1 MSSFRVALATA
12 SVASCLMQ
20 AAAAMPKLEDRGIE
34 ARISVTDRTGLHK
47 EVWGATAFAA
57 TYARW
62 SKQVPQSLR
71 KYVKWSEDPAT
82 LEAESILDIFFVSEL
97 KVGSAREPINLILD
111 TGSPN
116 TWIKAGDTS
125 GNSVAYHPEKS
136 ETAIEIEDSEFRIHY
151 ADGDFA
157 WGSVWL
163 DTLEL
168 SPTLIVPNTSI
179 GAATYMSD
187 RLRADSVT
195 TGLMGISKAL
205 EATTRPPTP
214 TIIET
219 LSLHL
224 APDQRF
230 IGVDLRANSSAG
242 QYTFGALPTR
252 LYTSADVRWAAPV
265 PDSGHW
271 DFGVSR
277 FRLGAMAP
285 DVWVKRP
292 FVATADTGTTL
303 LMLPRNVVEV
313 YYSAL
318 PAAHKA
324 DEYGGAWVFPC
335 ADEAP
340 DFEFWVGDGDGE
352 DDGYRGRVPGAYV
365 RYAPASH
372 DDPDTCFGG
381 IQDVELMLEGVEDKP
396 DAIFGDVALKSM
408 FVAFDIE
415 EGRVGFADKEL
426 EVCSFDRSCQGNP
439 LDAGE
444 LKGWG
449 Q

>member
-1 MSSFRVALATA
+1 MGSFRVALATA
-12 SVASCLMQ
+12 SVASCLVQ

-34 ARISVTDRTGLHK
+34 ARIPVTDRTGLHK

-62 SKQVPQSLR
+62 SKEVPQSLR

-252 LYTSADVRWAAPV
+252 LYTSAD
-265 PDSGHW
+265 
-271 DFGVSR
+271 
-277 FRLGAMAP
+277 
-285 DVWVKRP
+285 RP

>member
-20 AAAAMPKLEDRGIE
+20 AAAALPKLQDREIE
-34 ARISVTDRTGLHK
+34 ARIPVTDRTGLHK
-47 EVWGATAFAA
+47 EAWGATAFAA

-62 SKQVPQSLR
+62 SKEVPQSLR
-71 KYVKWSEDPAT
+71 KYVKWSEDP
-82 LEAESILDIFFVSEL
+82 
-97 KVGSAREPINLILD
+97 
-111 TGSPN
+111 
-116 TWIKAGDTS
+116 
-125 GNSVAYHPEKS
+125 
-136 ETAIEIEDSEFRIHY
+136 
-151 ADGDFA
+151 DGDFA

-224 APDQRF
+224 APGQRF
-230 IGVDLRANSSAG
+230 IGVDLRANSSTG

-252 LYTSADVRWAAPV
+252 LYTSAD
-265 PDSGHW
+265 
-271 DFGVSR
+271 
-277 FRLGAMAP
+277 
-285 DVWVKRP
+285 RP

-335 ADEAP
+335 ADEVP

-365 RYAPASH
+365 RYAPASQ

-408 FVAFDIE
+408 FVAFDIQ

-439 LDAGE
+439 LDTGE

>member
-1 MSSFRVALATA
+1 MSFFRTTLVAATVVCLSQA
-12 SVASCLMQ
+12 VAVV
-20 AAAAMPKLEDRGIE
+20 PKLESRDIE
-34 ARISVTDRTGLHK
+34 ARIPVSDRSGLNR

-82 LEAESILDIFFVSEL
+82 FSAESILDIFFISEL
-97 KVGSAREPINLILD
+97 KVGSTREPINLILD

-116 TWIKAGDTS
+116 TWIKAGDNS
-125 GNSVAYHPEKS
+125 GNAVAYHPEKS

-168 SPTLIVPNTSI
+168 SPTLIIPNTSI

-187 RLRADSVT
+187 RLRADSIT

-224 APDQRF
+224 PQGQRY
-230 IGVDLRANSSAG
+230 IGADLRANSSAG
-242 QYTFGALPTR
+242 QYTFGALPTK
-252 LYTSADVRWAAPV
+252 LFTNDVSWAAAV

-271 DFGVSR
+271 DFAVSR
-277 FRLGAMAP
+277 FRLGAMEQN
-285 DVWVKRP
+285 VWVKRP

-303 LMLPRNVVEV
+303 LMLPRNVVDV
-313 YYSAL
+313 YYSAI
-318 PAAHKA
+318 ASARKA

-340 DFEFWVGDGDGE
+340 DFEFWVDEG
-352 DDGYRGRVPGAYV
+352 DDGYTGLVPGAYV
-365 RYAPASH
+365 RYAPAS
-372 DDPDTCFGG
+372 DEDRDTCFGG
-381 IQDVELMLEGVEDKP
+381 IQDIELMMDGVDEKP

-415 EGRVGFADKEL
+415 KGRVGFADKDL
-426 EVCSFDRSCQGNP
+426 DPCSFDRSCKGNP
-439 LDAGE
+439 LDEGE

>member
-1 MSSFRVALATA
+1 MGSFRVALATA
-12 SVASCLMQ
+12 SVASCLVQ

-34 ARISVTDRTGLHK
+34 ARIPVTDRTGLHK

-62 SKQVPQSLR
+62 SKEVPQSLR
-71 KYVKWSEDPAT
+71 NRYTRGRIHLGYLLRLRAQ
-82 LEAESILDIFFVSEL
+82 
-97 KVGSAREPINLILD
+97 G
-111 TGSPN
+111 GH
-116 TWIKAGDTS
+116 WIKAGDTS

-265 PDSGHW
+265 PASGHW

>member
-1 MSSFRVALATA
+1 MGSFRVALATA
-12 SVASCLMQ
+12 SVASCLVQ

-34 ARISVTDRTGLHK
+34 ARIPVTDRTGLHK

-62 SKQVPQSLR
+62 SKEVPQSLR

-111 TGSPN
+111 TG
-116 TWIKAGDTS
+116 WIKAGDTS

-230 IGVDLRANSSAG
+230 IG
-242 QYTFGALPTR
+242 
-252 LYTSADVRWAAPV
+252 
-265 PDSGHW
+265 
-271 DFGVSR
+271 
-277 FRLGAMAP
+277 
-285 DVWVKRP
+285 
-292 FVATADTGTTL
+292 
-303 LMLPRNVVEV
+303 V